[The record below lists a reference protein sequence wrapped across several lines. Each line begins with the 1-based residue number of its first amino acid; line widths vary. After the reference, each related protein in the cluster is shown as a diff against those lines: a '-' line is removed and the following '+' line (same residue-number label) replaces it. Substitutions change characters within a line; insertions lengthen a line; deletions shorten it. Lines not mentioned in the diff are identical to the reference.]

1 MIIMRFLAVLIL
13 TLCFIYYTFGVTQ
26 GASDKGNNK
35 QKNTEVKEEPFK
47 QVVKQETKERDVK
60 VMITD
65 ADKYA
70 SDLIN
75 KGENANLMEAADY
88 MTNGSKAKRVT
99 LKEMIQGGWKLVAI
113 TQATKLEYILIFVKE

>member
-1 MIIMRFLAVLIL
+1 MRFLAVLIL
-13 TLCFIYYTFGVTQ
+13 TLCFIYYTFGVAQ

-75 KGENANLMEAADY
+75 KGENANLMEAAD
-88 MTNGSKAKRVT
+88 
-99 LKEMIQGGWKLVAI
+99 
-113 TQATKLEYILIFVKE
+113 